1 MRQDIEQ
8 LYNKFKTEYA
18 IKGASCE
25 TIYPL
30 YELANVAIT
39 KEKQVEDGKMILFEA
54 RELIESLIYPVSC
67 GEIER
72 VRNCWKFVDDARDNN
87 IDIPEI
93 SLYLDILLLLAQNM
107 DFDSYLLFLE
117 HKRQQKDRLYLPKR
131 KQFKKIDIISA
142 LQDMIDDKLDI
153 LTISL
158 PPGTGKTT
166 LSKFFISAVVGWFP
180 KDFNL
185 FWSHSAD
192 IARMYYDGSYDI
204 VTNNTEYAWQ
214 EIFPDLA
221 VTSTNAKMGMF
232 NIGKYKPFQSLQVTS
247 TGAENAGKVRASK
260 FLMLDDL
267 IGKLEEAL
275 NINILEKLWRS
286 YSTDARQRKIDGC
299 KEIHIATRWS
309 VHDPIGKLERMY
321 EGNTKVRTKFISVP
335 DIDEETGE
343 SNFDYE
349 YDGFS
354 VEFYHDQALAMD
366 EITYKCLYKN
376 QPIEREGLL
385 YHEEDLMRYLSL
397 PLNEPDAIL
406 AICDVKNK
414 GTDYMFQ
421 PVFYQYGE
429 DFYLVDCICDDD
441 VDYERQYVRLSKVL
455 ADYKVQS
462 CEYESNTGGD
472 RVAFEVQKRLKDLGS
487 TCTITTHPTET
498 NKETRIIVNAEW
510 VKSHV
515 LFRDKSLYS
524 QKEDYGR
531 MMNWLLCYSTVG
543 KNVHDDVPDG
553 LANFRLYVD
562 RLQPK
567 LATVSA
573 VFNPFR
579 SRGYM

>member
-214 EIFPDLA
+214 
-221 VTSTNAKMGMF
+221 
-232 NIGKYKPFQSLQVTS
+232 
-247 TGAENAGKVRASK
+247 
-260 FLMLDDL
+260 
-267 IGKLEEAL
+267 
-275 NINILEKLWRS
+275 
-286 YSTDARQRKIDGC
+286 
-299 KEIHIATRWS
+299 
-309 VHDPIGKLERMY
+309 
-321 EGNTKVRTKFISVP
+321 
-335 DIDEETGE
+335 
-343 SNFDYE
+343 
-349 YDGFS
+349 
-354 VEFYHDQALAMD
+354 
-366 EITYKCLYKN
+366 
-376 QPIEREGLL
+376 
-385 YHEEDLMRYLSL
+385 
-397 PLNEPDAIL
+397 
-406 AICDVKNK
+406 
-414 GTDYMFQ
+414 
-421 PVFYQYGE
+421 
-429 DFYLVDCICDDD
+429 
-441 VDYERQYVRLSKVL
+441 
-455 ADYKVQS
+455 
-462 CEYESNTGGD
+462 
-472 RVAFEVQKRLKDLGS
+472 
-487 TCTITTHPTET
+487 
-498 NKETRIIVNAEW
+498 
-510 VKSHV
+510 
-515 LFRDKSLYS
+515 
-524 QKEDYGR
+524 
-531 MMNWLLCYSTVG
+531 
-543 KNVHDDVPDG
+543 
-553 LANFRLYVD
+553 
-562 RLQPK
+562 
-567 LATVSA
+567 
-573 VFNPFR
+573 
-579 SRGYM
+579 

>member
-524 QKEDYGR
+524 QKDDYGR